1 MEFVLIFIV
10 SVIIGGMI
18 GSAKGQAAAG
28 LLLSLL
34 LGPLGVLIVLCLP
47 NLVKQKE
54 EQERKRQ
61 LDLQL
66 QLQRAQLDKLEQMQQ
81 TTSAPSRPPPPGAQR
96 RYHVGRNG
104 EDIGELAVSEIRTK
118 IQSGELT
125 LQDYYFDPAA
135 NDWLTLESLGAEGV
149 I

>member
-1 MEFVLIFIV
+1 M
-10 SVIIGGMI
+10 
-18 GSAKGQAAAG
+18 
-28 LLLSLL
+28 SLL

-61 LDLQL
+61 LDLQI
-66 QLQRAQLDKLEQMQQ
+66 QLQRAQLEKIERMQE
-81 TTSAPSRPPPPGAQR
+81 SASVPSPPPAGAQR
-96 RYHVGRNG
+96 KYHVGRNG
-104 EDIGELAVSEIRTK
+104 EDIGELQVSEIRK
-118 IQSGELT
+118 RIQTGELT

-135 NDWLTLESLGAEGV
+135 NDWLALESLEAEGV

>member
-1 MEFVLIFIV
+1 M
-10 SVIIGGMI
+10 
-18 GSAKGQAAAG
+18 
-28 LLLSLL
+28 SLL

-61 LDLQL
+61 LDLQI
-66 QLQRAQLDKLEQMQQ
+66 QLQRAQLEKIERMQE
-81 TTSAPSRPPPPGAQR
+81 SASVPSPPPPPGAQR
-96 RYHVGRNG
+96 KYHVGRNG
-104 EDIGELAVSEIRTK
+104 EDIGELQVSEIRK
-118 IQSGELT
+118 RIQTGELT

-135 NDWLTLESLGAEGV
+135 NDWLALESLEAEGV